1 MLKVSNLT
9 KTFNQGGHR
18 VNAVDDISFDI
29 DEGQFA
35 SIVGR
40 SGSGKSTLLGLLGA
54 LDSPTSGSIE
64 IDNRDVAKMRDGK
77 LIAYRRS
84 TIGFVFQNYNLVPN
98 LNAIENVTLPM
109 EYNGVKR
116 KEAARRAKKLLDQV
130 GIEGD
135 KQKRRPGKMSGGEQQ
150 RVSIARALANNP
162 SVILADEPT
171 GNLDSENGRMIFE
184 LLHNLARSENTT
196 IIVVTHDLDIA
207 GKTDRV
213 IKIQDGKLIAK

>member
-1 MLKVSNLT
+1 MLTVTNLN
-9 KTFNQGGHR
+9 KTFNQAGHKITA
-18 VNAVDDISFDI
+18 VNDMSFTI
-29 DEGQFA
+29 GEGEFV
-35 SIVGR
+35 SVVGR

-54 LDSPTSGSIE
+54 LDNPTSGSIE
-64 IDNRDVAKMRDGK
+64 INGQDIAKMHDSK

-84 TIGFVFQNYNLVPN
+84 TIGFVFQSYNLVPN

-109 EYNGVKR
+109 EYNGIK
-116 KEAARRAKKLLDQV
+116 KKAAITRAKKLLSQV

-150 RVSIARALANNP
+150 RVSIARALANQP

-171 GNLDSENGRMIFE
+171 GNLDSENGSMIFD
-184 LLHNLARSENTT
+184 LLHDLAKSENTT

-207 GKTDRV
+207 GRTDRV
-213 IKIQDGKLIAK
+213 LKIQDGKLKR